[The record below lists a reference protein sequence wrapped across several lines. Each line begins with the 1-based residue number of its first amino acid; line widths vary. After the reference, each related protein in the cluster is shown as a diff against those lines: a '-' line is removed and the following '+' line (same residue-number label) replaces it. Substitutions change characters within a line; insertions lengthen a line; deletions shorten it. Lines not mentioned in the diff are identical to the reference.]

1 MNRNEQ
7 SLKDIA
13 ADAKQ
18 ASDGLMAE
26 IKVANGNLS
35 SLTVRL
41 DRILMALTF
50 IGGSNLLLGNDLAGK
65 VQRSSTENNNPKNQS
80 VQVRSWNVP
89 YYERLD

>member
-18 ASDGLMAE
+18 ASDGLMVQ
-26 IKVANGNLS
+26 IKVANENLS

-65 VQRSSTENNNPKNQS
+65 VQRSTSKTDESRN
-80 VQVRSWNVP
+80 VEVRSWDLP